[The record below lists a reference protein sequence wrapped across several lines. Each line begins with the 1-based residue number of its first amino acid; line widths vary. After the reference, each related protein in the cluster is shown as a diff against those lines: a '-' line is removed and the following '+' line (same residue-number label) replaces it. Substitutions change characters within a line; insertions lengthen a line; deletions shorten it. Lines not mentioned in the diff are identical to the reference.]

1 MPTTEDKL
9 REYLKRVTTDLQQTR
24 RQLADVEDRAHEPL
38 AIVGMACRFPGGVV
52 SPEG

>member
-24 RQLADVEDRAHEPL
+24 R
-38 AIVGMACRFPGGVV
+38 
-52 SPEG
+52 